1 LGRGLGLGL
10 GCWMRLLRSC
20 DGCGGDVILMRGEE
34 VNTMALFLGEKVM
47 RLYMKQ
53 MQQYIYI
60 RT

>member
-1 LGRGLGLGL
+1 
-10 GCWMRLLRSC
+10 M
-20 DGCGGDVILMRGEE
+20 ILMRGEE